1 MSDKCGLDLIRDIL
15 IDGINWRSEAIARDV
30 KHLQYDK
37 ITSRELNELTEILDK
52 ALLEIHR
59 LYGR

>member
-1 MSDKCGLDLIRDIL
+1 MSDKSGLDLVRDIL
-15 IDGINWRSEAIARDV
+15 IEGIEWRSEAIARDV

-37 ITSRELNELTEILDK
+37 ISSRELNELTGILDK
-52 ALLEIHR
+52 AISEIHR

>member
-1 MSDKCGLDLIRDIL
+1 MLDKSGLDLVRDIL
-15 IDGINWRSEAIARDV
+15 IEGIEWRSEAIARDV

-37 ITSRELNELTEILDK
+37 ITSRELNELTGILDK
-52 ALLEIHR
+52 AISEIHR

>member
-1 MSDKCGLDLIRDIL
+1 MSDKTGLDLVRDIL
-15 IDGINWRSEAIARDV
+15 IEGIEWRSEAIARDV

-37 ITSRELNELTEILDK
+37 ITSRELNELTGILDK
-52 ALLEIHR
+52 AISEIHR

>member
-1 MSDKCGLDLIRDIL
+1 MSDKSGIDLVRDIL
-15 IDGINWRSEAIARDV
+15 IEGINWRSEAIARDV

-37 ITSRELNELTEILDK
+37 ITSKELNELINKLDE
-52 ALLEIHR
+52 ALLSTHR